1 MSTSHASRARRFPIG
16 AAVTLDALEH
26 DPHPVLHAL
35 RAHEPVS
42 WVPALNA
49 WLVTRHDLVSA
60 LMRDAEAFTVD
71 HPGFTTARVVGPS
84 MLSLDGA
91 AHQRHRRPFEAPFRL
106 SAVRER
112 FAQAVDRETVALL
125 DALRP
130 HGRADLRR
138 ALAGPLAARTMGIA
152 LGLGGVSVEHI
163 LSWYEPIVEAVT
175 ALTRGEPA
183 SPNEPVSAAGRAAY
197 AALKTSLLLVLR
209 RAPDSSLLAAAA
221 GDGSLTDDE
230 IVANAAILLFGGIE
244 TTEGMITNAFHHLL
258 SQPTLHAAC
267 LRDTAL
273 LPAVIEESLRL
284 EPAAAVV
291 DRYATRAIHVAD
303 ADIAR
308 NDLVTLSIAGANR
321 DPAVFADPDRF
332 APDRP
337 NLRSHV
343 TFAQGPHVCLG
354 LHLARLEAHAVLQHA
369 LTRLAGLRLT
379 RPTRPTGLVFRK
391 VKALEVAW
399 DVTHR

>member
-1 MSTSHASRARRFPIG
+1 MPTSHASRARRFPIG

-26 DPHPVLHAL
+26 DPHPVLHTL

-42 WVPALNA
+42 WVSALNA
-49 WLVTRHDLVSA
+49 WVVTRHSLVVA

-91 AHQRHRRPFEAPFRL
+91 AHQRHRRPFEAPLRL
-106 SAVRER
+106 QAVRER
-112 FAQAVDRETVALL
+112 FARAVEGETLALL
-125 DALRP
+125 DALRSQS
-130 HGRADLRR
+130 GAELRR

-152 LGLGGVSVEHI
+152 LGLEGVSAEQV
-163 LSWYEPIVEAVT
+163 LGWYEPIVEAVT
-175 ALTRGEPA
+175 ALSRGEPDTA
-183 SPNEPVSAAGRAAY
+183 SDPVSAAGRAAY
-197 AALKTSLLLVLR
+197 AALRASLLPVLR
-209 RAPDSSLLAAAA
+209 RAPGSSLLAAAA
-221 GDGSLTDDE
+221 SEGSLTDDE

-258 SQPTLHAAC
+258 SHPTVHAAC
-267 LRDTAL
+267 LHDPAL

-291 DRYATRAIHVAD
+291 DRYATRAIHIAG

-308 NDLVTLSIAGANR
+308 DDLVTLSIAGANR

-369 LTRLAGLRLT
+369 LTRLPGLRLT
-379 RPTRPTGLVFRK
+379 RPTHPTGLVFRK
-391 VKALEVAW
+391 VKTLEVAW
-399 DVTHR
+399 EATHR